1 MRRFAGIV
9 LSMLLLIVLSA
20 CEEEASITVA
30 PTATPASTPVAA
42 VFTLPRTKA
51 TLHPILGSDRTN
63 LTLSPLVWE
72 GLFEL
77 DNTFT
82 PQNVLCQSY
91 SASEDGLSWTF
102 TLRSDVTFSDG
113 APLTA
118 EDAAQSLRLAMS
130 PASRFASRLSGIQ
143 SVAAGDAHT
152 LTVILS
158 YPNGSLPALLDIPVV
173 RGESDEPLG
182 TGPYR
187 IEGYGD
193 DSRLVLRTDW
203 WQKKTLPLTSIP
215 LLLVDGADNLI
226 YAFDTFD
233 ISLVTTDLT
242 GTNALGYSTGYEAWD
257 CPTTDMLY
265 VGFNTAKGACTDPLV
280 RQALSRCFD
289 RTTVANS
296 LFLRHAQAAAL
307 PVSPASS
314 LYDSSLAE
322 ECSYSTQE
330 AAALFSQ
337 AGYTLEDGTL
347 TKSRKALSLTFLVN
361 SENSFK
367 TSAADYLALE
377 LEKLGVSVE
386 VQKLSWADYE
396 KALTAGAFDLYLG
409 ETMLTA
415 DFDLS
420 ALIAK
425 TGPLNFGKYNDA
437 ETAALLSAFRSA
449 AGQARSQAA
458 AALYRR
464 LKTEA
469 PFTTLCY
476 KNTSVLTQ
484 WGMVSGVNP
493 SQANAFFDL
502 QHWSVDAG

>member
-1 MRRFAGIV
+1 MRRFACIM
-9 LSMLLLIVLSA
+9 LSLLLLFSLAA
-20 CEEEASITVA
+20 CEEETPSTIT
-30 PTATPASTPVAA
+30 PTATPAPTPVAA

-63 LTLSPLVWE
+63 LTLAPLIWE

-82 PQNVLCQSY
+82 PQKVLCQSY
-91 SASEDGLSWTF
+91 LISTDGLSWTF

-113 APLTA
+113 SPLTA
-118 EDAAQSLRLAMS
+118 DDVAQSLRLAMN
-130 PASRFASRLSGIQ
+130 PKSRFASRLSGIR
-143 SVAAGDAHT
+143 SVAANDAYT

-158 YPNGSLPALLDIPVV
+158 YPNGNLPALLDIPIV
-173 RGESDEPLG
+173 RGESEEPLG

-193 DSRLVLRTDW
+193 DSHLLLRTDW
-203 WQKKTLPLTSIP
+203 WQKEKLPFDSIP
-215 LLLVDGADNLI
+215 LICVDGADNLI

-242 GTNALGYSTGYEAWD
+242 GTNALGYSTGYEVWD
-257 CPTTDMLY
+257 CPTSIMLY
-265 VGFNTAKGACTDPLV
+265 AGFNTIKGICADPLV

-296 LFLRHAQAAAL
+296 LFVRHAQPAVL

-314 LYDSSLAE
+314 LYDEIIAE
-322 ECSYSTQE
+322 EYQYSTQT
-330 AAALFSQ
+330 AAALFTQ
-337 AGYTLEDGTL
+337 AGYHLNDGALTKNGKALTL
-347 TKSRKALSLTFLVN
+347 TLLVN

-367 TSAADYLALE
+367 TATADYLASE
-377 LEKLGVSVE
+377 LDKLGVSVE
-386 VQKLSWADYE
+386 VQKLSWAEFE
-396 KALTAGAFDLYLG
+396 KALSAGSFDFYLG

-420 ALIAK
+420 ALITK
-425 TGPLNFGKYNDA
+425 KGMLNFGKYDNS
-437 ETAALLSAFRSA
+437 ETSALLAAFQTA
-449 AGQARSQAA
+449 TGQARIQAA
-458 AALYRR
+458 AALYQK
-464 LKTEA
+464 LEIEM
-469 PFTTLCY
+469 PFTSLCF
-476 KNTSVLTQ
+476 KNTSALTQ

-493 SQANAFFDL
+493 TQANAFFDL
-502 QHWSVDAG
+502 QNWSANAG